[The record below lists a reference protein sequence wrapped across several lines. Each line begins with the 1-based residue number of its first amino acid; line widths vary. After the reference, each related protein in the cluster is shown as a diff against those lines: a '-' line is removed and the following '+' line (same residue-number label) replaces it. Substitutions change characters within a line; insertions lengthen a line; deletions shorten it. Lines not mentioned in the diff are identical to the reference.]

1 MTPSI
6 EQASR
11 STIHWDPTLQFDP
24 EPPPSRRATAG
35 QRGAARIA
43 WFRYS
48 TTTKAT
54 SSVNR
59 VTDRPG

>member
-24 EPPPSRRATAG
+24 DLS
-35 QRGAARIA
+35 
-43 WFRYS
+43 W
-48 TTTKAT
+48 T
-54 SSVNR
+54 SLVPR
-59 VTDRPG
+59 

>member
-1 MTPSI
+1 MTPII

-35 QRGAARIA
+35 QRGDCVVSLQHHHESHILR
-43 WFRYS
+43 
-48 TTTKAT
+48 
-54 SSVNR
+54 
-59 VTDRPG
+59 